1 MQTRRLRWGVLGT
14 ARIADKVVHGINS
27 SNNGVLAAIASRDP
41 GMARDWA
48 AERNVPHA
56 FGSYDEMLASDA
68 IDAVYIPLPNGLH
81 KGWAVKALQ
90 HGKHVLCEKPLAA
103 NAGEVREIIATA
115 GATGMKAMEAFMYRF
130 HPAVARLQQ
139 LLTEGAIGDLKVIR
153 ASFGFRLLR
162 PDDIRWSAG
171 MAGGALMDVGAYC
184 VNNARMVGGEPLA
197 VNASSVFSSGGVDI
211 NTVGILEF
219 PNGVLSAI
227 DCSFE
232 TGPAA
237 HQGLV
242 ISGTDGRIYVANPF
256 SRDENDPVHI
266 VVNDAH
272 DSERQGAAYTI
283 EVPAADHYHLMVEHF
298 ADAVLNDRPVAY
310 TLQNSLGNMLVLDAL
325 KEAARSG
332 QRITM

>member
-14 ARIADKVVHGINS
+14 ARIADKVVQGINL
-27 SNNGVLAAIASRDP
+27 SNNGVLTAIASRDP

-56 FGSYDEMLASDA
+56 FGSYDNLLASDA

-81 KGWAVKALQ
+81 KEWTIRALQ
-90 HGKHVLCEKPLAA
+90 QGKHVLCEKPLAA
-103 NAGEVREIIATA
+103 NADEVREIIAA
-115 GATGMKAMEAFMYRF
+115 AESTGLKAMEAFMYRF

-162 PDDIRWSAG
+162 PADIRWSAG
-171 MAGGALMDVGAYC
+171 MAGGALMDVGSYC
-184 VNNARMVGGEPLA
+184 VNNARMIGGEPLA
-197 VNASSVFSSGGVDI
+197 VSASSVLSSGGVDI
-211 NTVGILEF
+211 NTVGLLEF

-232 TGPAA
+232 TGPGA

-256 SRDENDPVHI
+256 SRDENDPVQI

-272 DSERQGAAYTI
+272 DSERHGAAYTI

-298 ADAVLNDRPVAY
+298 ADAVLNDHPLAY
-310 TLQNSLGNMLVLDAL
+310 TLQNSLANMTVIDAL
-325 KEAARSG
+325 KEAARTG
-332 QRITM
+332 QKVTM